1 MIDEKDIE
9 NLNKETT
16 EIVENENVEEVDVRE
31 NPVLDLSELSNDD
44 LMEFYSKLDEQ
55 IKYLKNNIIVE
66 EEENNEWSTISI
78 WIR

>member
-9 NLNKETT
+9 NLNKETN
-16 EIVENENVEEVDVRE
+16 EIVEKENVEEVDVRE

-66 EEENNEWSTISI
+66 EEENNE
-78 WIR
+78 

>member
-1 MIDEKDIE
+1 MIDEKDIK
-9 NLNKETT
+9 NLNNETIEKEV
-16 EIVENENVEEVDVRE
+16 VENENVEEVDVRE

-66 EEENNEWSTISI
+66 EEENNE
-78 WIR
+78 

>member
-9 NLNKETT
+9 NLNNETT
-16 EIVENENVEEVDVRE
+16 EKEVVENENVEEVDVRE

-66 EEENNEWSTISI
+66 EEENNE
-78 WIR
+78 

>member
-9 NLNKETT
+9 NLNNETT
-16 EIVENENVEEVDVRE
+16 EKEVVENENVEEVDVRE

-66 EEENNEWSTISI
+66 EDENNE
-78 WIR
+78 

>member
-1 MIDEKDIE
+1 
-9 NLNKETT
+9 
-16 EIVENENVEEVDVRE
+16 
-31 NPVLDLSELSNDD
+31 
-44 LMEFYSKLDEQ
+44 MEFYSKLDEQ